1 MAVDAIPSRSLQD
14 SLTQLAHSFQ
24 AHEATTSARQISEC
38 LERMPTGDRSA
49 LDRLFSLVYRNM
61 VGAAHRHVEHRQI
74 HGADSDLTGPCK
86 HRRSAYLVNRT
97 SISPAG
103 PCSTATARVH
113 DRIGL
118 ARRRT
123 IANCK
128 LSALC
133 QTEEK
138 YRQRIFADFRRAV
151 GDHVCN
157 CKDTRRLART
167 SARSSSVLFPTIT
180 VLGRG
185 RSECRWSR
193 LLGSRNPPRFRRSNF
208 RIGTVHTSAATA
220 RDYCSQHHHHAA
232 H

>member
-86 HRRSAYLVNRT
+86 HRRSAHLVNRK

-103 PCSTATARVH
+103 PCSTDTARVH
-113 DRIGL
+113 DLDL
-118 ARRRT
+118 AWRRT
-123 IANCK
+123 IANRK
-128 LSALC
+128 SSALR

-193 LLGSRNPPRFRRSNF
+193 LLGSRNPPRFPRSNF